1 MNRLEWWGKE
11 IGRLASKRIVEK
23 IDDLEQSYHDD
34 NFLIVNYALD
44 YLAGNFRDMGIP
56 KASGTIL
63 GAKIN
68 EKIIEGISIISE
80 DESDRHQI
88 YQHIMDYLF
97 HDLKAMI
104 ENTKKDN
111 YNWNDLRDQVNHN

>member
-23 IDDLEQSYHDD
+23 IDDLEQSYHEDD
-34 NFLIVNYALD
+34 FLVMNYALD
-44 YLAGNFRDMGIP
+44 YLSGNFGNMNIP
-56 KASGTIL
+56 KIAGKIL
-63 GAKIN
+63 GVKIN
-68 EKIIEGISIISE
+68 EKIIEEINIISE
-80 DESDRHQI
+80 DESDRREI

-97 HDLKAMI
+97 HDLGAMI

-111 YNWNDLRDQVNHN
+111 YNWADLRDQVNHN